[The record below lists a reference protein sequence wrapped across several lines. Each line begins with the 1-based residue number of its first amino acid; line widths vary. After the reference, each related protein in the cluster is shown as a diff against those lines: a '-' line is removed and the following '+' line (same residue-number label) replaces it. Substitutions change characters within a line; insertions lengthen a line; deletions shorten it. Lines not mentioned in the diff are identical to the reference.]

1 MQKENSLDG
10 TKKERTAIQIGKMLL
25 LAVLVLALGSCFG
38 GGGKEGGGGGGE
50 SATEEV
56 GSGKTTSTQAI
67 GGETTTA
74 ELSVSGGITTA
85 ELAVTNLELTPSRD
99 SGVSGI
105 ARLTDTPGGV
115 EVALNAQNLST
126 QPGTEHLAHI
136 HEGGTCADDRS
147 GNGAPVVYG
156 LAPLYTE
163 EDGTASSATS
173 IAGATF
179 GQLFSDL
186 PKYVNVQAERT
197 GEVAPPGIACV
208 DLPLRGE

>member
-25 LAVLVLALGSCFG
+25 LAVLVLPLGSCFG
-38 GGGKEGGGGGGE
+38 GGGKEEEGGGGGGE

-74 ELSVSGGITTA
+74 ELGVSGGITTA

-105 ARLTDTPGGV
+105 ARLTDTP
-115 EVALNAQNLST
+115 
-126 QPGTEHLAHI
+126 
-136 HEGGTCADDRS
+136 
-147 GNGAPVVYG
+147 
-156 LAPLYTE
+156 
-163 EDGTASSATS
+163 
-173 IAGATF
+173 
-179 GQLFSDL
+179 
-186 PKYVNVQAERT
+186 
-197 GEVAPPGIACV
+197 
-208 DLPLRGE
+208 